1 MPVRVSSENSRVVI
15 YASRF
20 KAIIHYAPN
29 PVDCAVIKK
38 DQVPIFRK
46 VTTHFWTIFVSRSIF
61 AILEVSYMRCAL
73 LLQI

>member
-46 VTTHFWTIFVSRSIF
+46 VTTHF
-61 AILEVSYMRCAL
+61 
-73 LLQI
+73 